1 MIEKQVPA
9 RSWDYGVV
17 YLSEILSII
26 ARSPN
31 GRPGMEEVKGETI
44 DISEWLDFE
53 FYDYVWYWDEKK
65 MDMTQEQRLIG
76 QRFGLLQARNSDRDK
91 GRS

>member
-1 MIEKQVPA
+1 MVEKQVPS
-9 RSWDYGVV
+9 RLWDFGIV
-17 YLSEILSII
+17 YVAEILSIT
-26 ARSPN
+26 ARSAT

-65 MDMTQEQRLIG
+65 MDMSERPKIWQNPRRRKQFEHLTLRLT
-76 QRFGLLQARNSDRDK
+76 DD
-91 GRS
+91 